1 MRYSREMK
9 LVNVMEVTLILSD
22 AVFAIEPFVT
32 RATLNHHPWFL
43 SLSYS
48 LITFYGDP
56 NV

>member
-9 LVNVMEVTLILSD
+9 LVNVMEVTFILSD